1 MVPKVVS
8 SFCALTEEEKGKKV
22 LFQTTPISWYPVTLR
37 STCNMYNEYYTCTVY
52 WGIMN
57 IMYMY
62 SEAII
67 LIMNII
73 KVYELQTKII
83 VESAFC

>member
-1 MVPKVVS
+1 
-8 SFCALTEEEKGKKV
+8 
-22 LFQTTPISWYPVTLR
+22 
-37 STCNMYNEYYTCTVY
+37 MYILYMYVY

-67 LIMNII
+67 LIMNIV